1 MEQQGETGIT
11 QISPVFPKRH
21 QLLVVAEVD
30 AASLKILRFLSWDAQ
45 SAHCPA
51 EIPLAGEAFNKD
63 VVRCPQLWYHL
74 CFVARRRLAFDLSRR
89 TKGHKASEAPGR
101 EDPIRFSSTSLALRS
116 TT

>member
-51 EIPLAGEAFNKD
+51 EIPLPTKHSIKMEFAAPSCGSISASSLA
-63 VVRCPQLWYHL
+63 VVLPSILVKELRDTKL
-74 CFVARRRLAFDLSRR
+74 VKRRAARTRSVFHRLA
-89 TKGHKASEAPGR
+89 
-101 EDPIRFSSTSLALRS
+101 
-116 TT
+116 